1 MSQVTGR
8 QARLKSQ
15 LQMVEER
22 LASQSGSVGL
32 LYLRG
37 NILEQMGRSLEAR
50 NAYSELLDLEP
61 SHVDAL
67 NRLGKLQ
74 FAAGKKFEARRLY
87 SEAVARHPDHVMS
100 RANLATLLV
109 QDGELEKAREHSEY
123 ALKIDPNYQQAHI
136 SLSFVFTDLGNP
148 EQASWHRRAAFQ
160 GRCVIPVTY
169 RGEWPPITVLELV
182 SASGGDTR
190 LGSFLFDQVFQKYL
204 VVTDTTIELPQHHLV
219 VNSIGDADLSGEAL
233 AGAQSLLAHTT
244 APVINPPATVLPT
257 GRCEVARRLSVLPGV
272 ITPKT
277 IILSRA
283 LLAAPAAQA
292 TLALH
297 GFDFPLLLRTPGFHT
312 GAHFLQVKT
321 LDELPAALA
330 KLPGRDLI
338 VIQYLDAR
346 ATDGKTRKYRV
357 MMIDGRLYPLHVAVS
372 SNWKVHYFTAEMA
385 DHPEYRD
392 EDARFLENMPGVLG
406 PRAMAALEEIQ
417 KTLGLDYGGID
428 FGLNEK
434 GEVLLFEANATMAVV
449 PPDADKRW
457 DYRRPAVERIWKAV
471 WKMLLSRAKVSN

>member
-1 MSQVTGR
+1 
-8 QARLKSQ
+8 
-15 LQMVEER
+15 
-22 LASQSGSVGL
+22 
-32 LYLRG
+32 
-37 NILEQMGRSLEAR
+37 
-50 NAYSELLDLEP
+50 
-61 SHVDAL
+61 
-67 NRLGKLQ
+67 
-74 FAAGKKFEARRLY
+74 
-87 SEAVARHPDHVMS
+87 
-100 RANLATLLV
+100 
-109 QDGELEKAREHSEY
+109 
-123 ALKIDPNYQQAHI
+123 
-136 SLSFVFTDLGNP
+136 
-148 EQASWHRRAAFQ
+148 
-160 GRCVIPVTY
+160 
-169 RGEWPPITVLELV
+169 
-182 SASGGDTR
+182 
-190 LGSFLFDQVFQKYL
+190 
-204 VVTDTTIELPQHHLV
+204 
-219 VNSIGDADLSGEAL
+219 
-233 AGAQSLLAHTT
+233 
-244 APVINPPATVLPT
+244 
-257 GRCEVARRLSVLPGV
+257 
-272 ITPKT
+272 
-277 IILSRA
+277 
-283 LLAAPAAQA
+283 
-292 TLALH
+292 LALH